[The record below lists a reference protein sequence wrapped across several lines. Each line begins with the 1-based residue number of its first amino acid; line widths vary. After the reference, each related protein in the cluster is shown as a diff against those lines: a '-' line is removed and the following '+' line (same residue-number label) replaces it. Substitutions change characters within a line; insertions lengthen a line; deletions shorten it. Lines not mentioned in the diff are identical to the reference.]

1 MLYDELGHYL
11 PSVSCC
17 SVGIVSSVDLEH
29 AGPSHDLLGFAG
41 VYEGS
46 YHVNVSVK
54 YVVLRIL
61 VSAVDTFFCEH
72 YSDIRSCNTGNV

>member
-1 MLYDELGHYL
+1 MLNDKLRHYL
-11 PSVSCC
+11 PGISCC

-29 AGPSHDLLGFAG
+29 AGPSHYLLGFAC

-61 VSAVDTFFCEH
+61 VCTVDTFFCEH
-72 YSDIRSCNTGNV
+72 YSDIRSGNTGNV